1 MCGIFK
7 IFSIPSKGGEGR
19 GGREMFGL
27 HARKYF
33 VALVWGPTR
42 KLSR

>member
-1 MCGIFK
+1 MCGIFFLISLFLQK
-7 IFSIPSKGGEGR
+7 VR
-19 GGREMFGL
+19 GWRGEMFGL

-42 KLSR
+42 KLSQ